1 MTRCVRPSFGLACV
15 VVGALVAAGCVHRS
29 AGIRSGSTATSP
41 DLESWIA
48 FQRGE
53 SFERLLRNVSPVG
66 QVFTRRVETKF
77 VSPER
82 VALLRQAAA
91 GGNVRLDGE
100 FFEQVIAPKPGSVV
114 AAPAS
119 KPPEPDYF
127 FHWVRDSAIV
137 MRELADLEADGVAP
151 RPQDLAR
158 RLGEFA
164 AFSRELQ
171 LSPSPAGLGEVRY
184 NADGTQDFLK
194 WSRPQFDGPALRALA
209 LMRYATQTR
218 SAQAADPVT
227 AAIRADLDFVA
238 ENWTR
243 PGFDLWEE
251 YEGQNYYTL
260 SVQAGALEEG
270 ARWAAESGDDTR
282 AKEFSRQ
289 SSRIL
294 EGMDAHWS
302 AGKGYLGFFLGPKT
316 HWDGSLREK
325 PGDNLDS
332 AVLLAA
338 LHSRR
343 RHGPH
348 SLLDERVLATA
359 VKVEDLFASLYAVNR
374 NRSAGEGVVIGR
386 YEGDTYYGG
395 NPFVF
400 ITLGFA
406 EMDYRMVALLGDG
419 GPFPITALNKEFL
432 SRALLRAGNR
442 DPLEPG
448 TDALAPPARR
458 AALLRGLVLRGDD
471 ILRAVRRLAAPKGG
485 GLSEQFDQEGGAAP
499 SSHDLSWSHAAFLSA
514 TDARR
519 DALVSLRPNPN

>member
-1 MTRCVRPSFGLACV
+1 M
-15 VVGALVAAGCVHRS
+15 
-29 AGIRSGSTATSP
+29 
-41 DLESWIA
+41 
-48 FQRGE
+48 
-53 SFERLLRNVSPVG
+53 
-66 QVFTRRVETKF
+66 
-77 VSPER
+77 
-82 VALLRQAAA
+82 ALLRQAAA
-91 GGNVRLDGE
+91 SGIVRMDGE
-100 FFEQVIAPKPGSVV
+100 FFEQAIFPRPGSVV

-127 FHWVRDSAIV
+127 FHWVRDSALV
-137 MRELADLEADGVAP
+137 MRELADLEAAGAAP
-151 RPQDLAR
+151 RPRDLSR
-158 RLGEFA
+158 RLGDFA
-164 AFSRELQ
+164 AFSREVQ

-209 LMRYATQTR
+209 LMRYAAKTR
-218 SAQAADPVT
+218 GAQAADAVT
-227 AAIRADLDFVA
+227 AVVRADLDFIA
-238 ENWTR
+238 ANWTR

-270 ARWAAESGDDTR
+270 ARRAAESGDNVR
-282 AKEFSRQ
+282 AREFSAQRF
-289 SSRIL
+289 RIL
-294 EGMDAHWS
+294 DAMDAHWS
-302 AGKGYLGFFLGPKT
+302 AGKGYLGFLLGPKT
-316 HWDGSLREK
+316 HWDGSAREK

-343 RHGPH
+343 REGPH

-374 NRSAGEGVVIGR
+374 KRSAGEGVVIGR
-386 YEGDTYYGG
+386 YEGDAYYGG

-406 EMDYRMVALLGDG
+406 EMQYRMVTMLGG
-419 GPFPITALNKEFL
+419 GAHFQVTALNKEFL
-432 SRALLRAGNR
+432 GRAFLRAESRG
-442 DPLEPG
+442 PLEPG
-448 TDALAPPARR
+448 MDALTPPARKT
-458 AALLRGLVLRGDD
+458 ALLRGLLLRGDD
-471 ILRAVRRLAAPKGG
+471 ILRAVRRLAAPKRG

-519 DALVSLRPNPN
+519 DALASLRANPD

>member
-1 MTRCVRPSFGLACV
+1 M
-15 VVGALVAAGCVHRS
+15 
-29 AGIRSGSTATSP
+29 
-41 DLESWIA
+41 
-48 FQRGE
+48 
-53 SFERLLRNVSPVG
+53 
-66 QVFTRRVETKF
+66 
-77 VSPER
+77 
-82 VALLRQAAA
+82 ALLRQAAA
-91 GGNVRLDGE
+91 SGIVRMDGE
-100 FFEQVIAPKPGSVV
+100 FFEQAIAPRPGSVV

-127 FHWVRDSAIV
+127 FHWVRDSALV
-137 MRELADLEADGVAP
+137 MRELADLEAAGAAP
-151 RPQDLAR
+151 RPQDLSR
-158 RLGEFA
+158 RLGDFA

-184 NADGTQDFLK
+184 NADGTQDLLK

-209 LMRYATQTR
+209 LMRYAGKTQ
-218 SAQAADPVT
+218 SAQVADTVT
-227 AAIRADLDFVA
+227 AAVRADLDFIA
-238 ENWTR
+238 ANWPR

-270 ARWAAESGDDTR
+270 ARWAAESGDKAR
-282 AKEFSRQ
+282 AKEFSAQR
-289 SSRIL
+289 SRIL
-294 EGMDAHWS
+294 DAMDAHWS
-302 AGKGYLGFFLGPKT
+302 AGKGYLGFLLGPKT
-316 HWDGSLREK
+316 HWDGSAREK

-343 RHGPH
+343 REGPH

-406 EMDYRMVALLGDG
+406 EMHYRLVPILGG
-419 GPFPITALNKEFL
+419 GAHFQVTALNKEFL
-432 SRALLRAGNR
+432 GRALLRAGSR
-442 DPLEPG
+442 EPLEPG
-448 TDALAPPARR
+448 MDALAPPARK

-485 GLSEQFDQEGGAAP
+485 GLSEQFDQESGVAP

-519 DALVSLRPNPN
+519 DALASLRANPD